1 MRIPAETTNNTNSI
15 KSIVSELN
23 QVLDANSISVRF
35 VKDLILNLA
44 IELEHLGIPADQL
57 AQGLNGFSKK
67 KSHKER

>member
-1 MRIPAETTNNTNSI
+1 MRIPAETTNDTDSV

-44 IELEHLGIPADQL
+44 IKLEHLGIPADQL
-57 AQGLNGFSKK
+57 AQGLNGFSEK